1 LYTLE
6 LYSRECSNR
15 KFVISNQRKKNVFK
29 SKRIS
34 LLTILALLIPTSA
47 GFAGIGISAATAEET
62 AVVLSNDVTAT
73 IVIDGVERNN
83 GDTIFLDP
91 LTTSVPVQATPTH
104 IGAVAG
110 IVGGTNL
117 QLGANPLTVT
127 VTAEDGVASATYNFT
142 LEVAQNQ
149 DANVTDIKIDGV
161 SYPDGSTV
169 ELPYGTTSVVV
180 AVTLSDTNAAYT
192 VTGGTG
198 LLQGSQELTINV
210 AAQDRTITAVY
221 GVTLNVADPFV
232 TLSDFK
238 FNGTNVVA
246 DSTVHTFAESNTLT
260 LVPTD
265 SSATI
270 VVSGATHNA
279 ATGALALE
287 QGVNEITV
295 EVTVG
300 QTTADYVFT
309 VLKATFAVEYQGKYE
324 GSSSP
329 IAVTNGSSITVA
341 AKTADITVDVT
352 GFEATTVEIE
362 GDKNLDLGVN
372 QVYVEVT
379 TVEGYV
385 VLSTFT
391 VTVPKVST
399 EVSTFTVNDQDVVLS
414 GTTATLTLEE
424 GTTFVEVVVEAFDEE
439 STYVITGTTGLVL
452 GNSNRLV
459 VAVTSS
465 DGDLVTYTVTL
476 IVPASI
482 NAAFEKIS
490 INGVSFNN
498 EDLIE
503 VDSGVVDV
511 QVDTEQVDATVAVTG
526 AQTVDSIGGSIS
538 ITGGVITASGFVTL
552 TVVVTAQDG
561 ITKSEP
567 VEINLLASTDLGMFN
582 GSNLADDEIRVGTF
596 AKINEVTTKSNFA
609 PNAKLLYKWTVDGIA
624 DTSSST
630 TRLLLRPDH
639 VDTEIRAVVTSGANA
654 TLKTII
660 GKTFVVALGIIKKA
674 PTPSVLGKS
683 AIGLNLKAITKSW
696 SEGVETSYKWYINYE
711 NSESEAASTDP
722 EFLLKADDLTVGDK
736 ITLGVTGALDGYETV
751 EKFSAQLTVTIGSIT
766 ITTKPTLAADPSFIT
781 GATITANPGVSNVED
796 AEATFEWSR
805 NGVVIAG
812 ADGEEYTL
820 IGADFNKKIAVKV
833 TYALDGYTSAAL
845 TVKSPTIKVA
855 ALEEVSAP
863 SITKTGNVLTAVDGF
878 STDAPT
884 TSVQYI
890 WYRNGRAVTDV
901 KTRTYTLKS
910 KDVLGTKFTVR
921 VVGNYLGYVT
931 TSVLSDI
938 EDPFI
943 VGVTADYVAP
953 PVVPVVPV
961 VPAN

>member
-1 LYTLE
+1 M
-6 LYSRECSNR
+6 
-15 KFVISNQRKKNVFK
+15 FK

-62 AVVLSNDVTAT
+62 VVLSNDVTAT
-73 IVIDGVERNN
+73 IVIDGVERQN
-83 GDTIFLDP
+83 GDTVFLDA
-91 LTTSVPVQATPTH
+91 LTASVPVQATPTH
-104 IGAVAG
+104 VGAVAA
-110 IVGGTNL
+110 IVGGSNL
-117 QLGANPLTVT
+117 QVGANQLAVT
-127 VTAEDGVASATYNFT
+127 VTAEDGVATATYNFT
-142 LEVAQNQ
+142 LEVAKNQ
-149 DANVTDIKIDGV
+149 DTNVTDIKIDGV
-161 SYPDGSTV
+161 SYEDGSTV

-180 AVTLSDTNAAYT
+180 AVTLSDINAAYT

-238 FNGTNVVA
+238 FNGTNVVV
-246 DSTVHTFAESNTLT
+246 DSTVHTFSESNTLT

-265 SSATI
+265 SRATI

-279 ATGALALE
+279 TTGALALE
-287 QGVNEITV
+287 PGVNEITV
-295 EVTVG
+295 EVTGHDG

-309 VLKATFAVEYQGKYE
+309 VLKATFTVEYQGKYE

-341 AKTADITVDVT
+341 AKTTDITVDVT

-385 VLSTFT
+385 VLSSFT

-424 GTTFVEVVVEAFDEE
+424 GTTFVDVVVEAFDEE

-452 GNSNRLV
+452 GDSNRLV

-490 INGVSFNN
+490 INGVAFNN
-498 EDLIE
+498 EELLE

-511 QVDTEQVDATVAVTG
+511 QVDTEQVNATVQVTG
-526 AQTVDSIGGSIS
+526 AKTVDSIGGNVS
-538 ITGGVITASGFVTL
+538 ITNGVITASGFVTL

-596 AKINEVTTKSNFA
+596 AKINEATTKSNFA
-609 PNAKLLYKWTVDGIA
+609 TNAKLLYKWTVDGIA
-624 DTSSST
+624 DTTSST

-639 VDTEIRAVVTSGANA
+639 LDTEIRAVVTSGANA

-711 NSESEAASTDP
+711 NSESEAASTEA

-751 EKFSAQLTVTIGSIT
+751 EKFSAQITVTIGSIT

-796 AEATFEWSR
+796 AEETFEWSR

-812 ADGEEYTL
+812 ADSEEYTL

-943 VGVTADYVAP
+943 VGVTAD
-953 PVVPVVPV
+953 VVPVVPV
-961 VPAN
+961 VPAP

>member
-1 LYTLE
+1 M
-6 LYSRECSNR
+6 
-15 KFVISNQRKKNVFK
+15 FK
-29 SKRIS
+29 SKRVS

-47 GFAGIGISAATAEET
+47 GFAGMGISAATAEET

-73 IVIDGVERNN
+73 IVIDGVERQN
-83 GDTIFLDP
+83 GDTVFLDA
-91 LTTSVPVQATPTH
+91 LTTSVAVQVTTGH
-104 IGAVAG
+104 VGAASAV
-110 IVGGTNL
+110 VGGSSL
-117 QLGANPLTVT
+117 QVGPNQLSVT
-127 VTAEDGVASATYNFT
+127 VTAEDQVASATYNFT
-142 LEVAQNQ
+142 LEVAKNQ
-149 DANVTDIKIDGV
+149 DANVSQITIDGV
-161 SYPDGSTV
+161 VYADGDTV
-169 ELPYGTTSVVV
+169 ELPYGTTSVAVG
-180 AVTLSDTNAAYT
+180 VTLSDTNASYL

-210 AAQDRTITAVY
+210 TAQDGTTTGVY

-238 FNGTNVVA
+238 FNGTNVVVE
-246 DSTVHTFAESNTLT
+246 STVHTFSESNTLT

-265 SSATI
+265 SRATI
-270 VVSGATHNA
+270 VVSGASYDSVS
-279 ATGALALE
+279 GALALTP
-287 QGVNEITV
+287 GVNEITV
-295 EVTVG
+295 EVTGHDG

-309 VLKATFAVEYQGKYE
+309 VLKATFSVEYQGKYE
-324 GSSSP
+324 GSTSP
-329 IAVTNGSSITVA
+329 ITVTDGSSITVA
-341 AKTADITVDVT
+341 AKTTDITVDVS

-362 GDKNLDLGVN
+362 GDKNLELGAN

-379 TVEGYV
+379 TSEGYV

-391 VTVPKVST
+391 VTVPKVTTVLSN
-399 EVSTFTVNDQDVVLS
+399 FMVNDQDVLLT
-414 GTTATLTLEE
+414 GTTGTLTLEE
-424 GTTFVEVVVEAFDEE
+424 GTTSVDVVVEAFDEE
-439 STYVITGTTGLVL
+439 STYVITGDTGLVL

-476 IVPASI
+476 VVPASA
-482 NAAFEKIS
+482 NVAYEKIS
-490 INGVSFNN
+490 INGVEFNN
-498 EDLIE
+498 EELLE
-503 VDSGVVDV
+503 VDSGVVDI
-511 QVDTEQVDATVAVTG
+511 QVDTEQADATVAVTG
-526 AQTVDSIGGSIS
+526 AQTAESIGGNVS

-552 TVVVTAQDG
+552 SVVVTAQDG

-582 GSNLADDEIRVGTF
+582 GSNVADDEIRVGTF

-609 PNAKLLYKWTVDGIA
+609 PNAKLLYKWTVDGVT

-696 SEGVETSYKWYINYE
+696 SEGVETSYKWYVNYE
-711 NSESEAASTDP
+711 DAESEAVGTDD
-722 EFLLKADDLTVGDK
+722 EFLLTNELTVGDI
-736 ITLGVTGALDGYETV
+736 ITLGVVGTLDGYETV
-751 EKFSAQLTVTIGSIT
+751 EKFSAPLTVTIGSIK
-766 ITTKPTLAADPSFIT
+766 ITTKPTLAADPGFIT
-781 GATITANPGVSNVED
+781 GATITANPGEANVED
-796 AEATFEWSR
+796 AEATFEWFR
-805 NGVVIAG
+805 NGALIAD
-812 ADGEEYTL
+812 ATDAEYTL
-820 IGADFNKKIAVKV
+820 VGADFNKKVSVKV
-833 TYALDGYTSAAL
+833 TYALDGYTSTAL

-855 ALEEVSAP
+855 ALEEVGAP

-910 KDVLGTKFTVR
+910 KDVRGTKFTVR
-921 VVGNYLGYVT
+921 VVGNYLGYVS

-943 VGVTADYVAP
+943 VGVTPD
-953 PVVPVVPV
+953 VVPPV

>member
-1 LYTLE
+1 M
-6 LYSRECSNR
+6 
-15 KFVISNQRKKNVFK
+15 FK

-47 GFAGIGISAATAEET
+47 GFAGVGISAATAEET
-62 AVVLSNDVTAT
+62 VVLSNDVTAT
-73 IVIDGVERNN
+73 IVIDGFERQS
-83 GDTIFLDP
+83 GDTVFLDP

-104 IGAVAG
+104 AGADAA
-110 IVGGTNL
+110 IVGGSNL
-117 QLGANPLTVT
+117 QVGSNPLTVT

-142 LEVAQNQ
+142 LEVAKNQ
-149 DANVTDIKIDGV
+149 DTNVTDIKINGV
-161 SYPDGSTV
+161 TYEDGSTV
-169 ELPYGTTSVVV
+169 ELPYGTTSVEV
-180 AVTLSDTNAAYT
+180 AVTLSDINAAYT

-232 TLSDFK
+232 TLDNFK
-238 FNGTNVVA
+238 FNGTNVVV
-246 DSTVHTFAESNTLT
+246 DSTVHTFSESNTLT

-265 SSATI
+265 SRATI
-270 VVSGATHNA
+270 VVSGASYDSVS
-279 ATGALALE
+279 GALALE
-287 QGVNEITV
+287 PGVNEITV
-295 EVTVG
+295 EVTGHDG

-309 VLKATFAVEYQGKYE
+309 VLKATFTVEYQGKYE

-329 IAVTNGSSITVA
+329 ITVTNGSEITVA
-341 AKTADITVDVT
+341 AKTTDITVDVS

-362 GDKNLDLGVN
+362 GDKNLDLGLN

-379 TVEGYV
+379 TTEGYV

-391 VTVPKVST
+391 VTVPNVT
-399 EVSTFTVNDQDVVLS
+399 TVLTNFMVNDEDVILD
-414 GTTATLTLEE
+414 GTTATMTLEE
-424 GTTFVEVVVEAFDEE
+424 GTTSVDVVVEAFDEE
-439 STYVITGTTGLVL
+439 STYVITGDTGLVL

-476 IVPASI
+476 IVPASA
-482 NAAFEKIS
+482 NVAYEKIS
-490 INGVSFNN
+490 INGVEFGN
-498 EDLIE
+498 EELIE
-503 VDSGVVDV
+503 VNSGVVDI
-511 QVDTEQVDATVAVTG
+511 QVDTEQADATVAVTG
-526 AQTVDSIGGSIS
+526 AQTVDSIGGNVS
-538 ITGGVITASGFVTL
+538 ITGGVITASGYVTL
-552 TVVVTAQDG
+552 SVVVTAQDG

-582 GSNLADDEIRVGTF
+582 GSNVADDEIRVGTY

-609 PNAKLLYKWTVDGIA
+609 PNAKLLYKWTVDGVT

-683 AIGLNLKAITKSW
+683 AVGQNLKAITKSW

-711 NSESEAASTDP
+711 NAESEAAGTDE
-722 EFLLKADDLTVGDK
+722 EFLLKADDLELGDT
-736 ITLGVTGALDGYETV
+736 ITLGVVGTLDGYETV
-751 EKFSAQLTVTIGSIT
+751 EKFSAPLTVTIGSIK
-766 ITTKPTLAADPSFIT
+766 ITAKPTISADPGYIT
-781 GATITANPGVSNVED
+781 GAAITATEGDTNVEE
-796 AEATFEWSR
+796 AEVAFQWYR
-805 NGVVIAG
+805 NGVAITDATD
-812 ADGEEYTL
+812 AEYVL
-820 IGADFNKKIAVKV
+820 VGADFNKKLSVRVSYVAE
-833 TYALDGYTSAAL
+833 DYTTAAITL
-845 TVKSPTIKVA
+845 KTPTIKVA
-855 ALEEVSAP
+855 TLEEVSAP
-863 SITKTGNVLTAVDGF
+863 TITKTGNVLTAVEGF

-901 KTRTYTLKS
+901 KTSTYTLKS
-910 KDVLGTKFTVR
+910 KDVRGTKFTVR
-921 VVGNYLGYVT
+921 VVGNYLGYVS

-943 VGVTADYVAP
+943 VGVTPD
-953 PVVPVVPV
+953 VVPPAPA
-961 VPAN
+961 PAN